1 MLIFA
6 HNNKERLYLEVGLPQ
21 ASIMRKR
28 VIWIIITALISAY
41 GLLSWVQYEYYG
53 RVLSLRKETMRIQ
66 MKDAMSSVAQEL
78 QVREL
83 IRYLNRGLLR
93 ENDRFADSEFL
104 PSSVA
109 DFDIWTRTKLDTLAV
124 EKAIDSNR
132 FYLKVPQQGDAC
144 RFDYRP
150 SDWLVHAYF
159 SDLHLLD
166 RHILKFVY
174 DSYARDSIPQ
184 MVNIRLLKS
193 LIREHLDSK
202 ELCGPYQMALY
213 DSEGNLL
220 YEYRPPVMDMGR
232 SWEEQNTITQHLFVP
247 TDGTNEGRPFMKIS
261 MDIAP
266 TKAEVM
272 RLAFPSLVST
282 VIVLILGFSAL
293 GVLLKHMSF
302 SSQRTSFINNMTHEL
317 KTPVSTILLSTRS
330 LGQNLS
336 GSGGMNP
343 KVQEALSII
352 GLETQRM
359 KFLIDKVLQFSLLDG
374 ESGKFPVD
382 FLDVNELLL
391 PVAEIY
397 TFHAQQRGGD
407 LILDLDAINT
417 WVRGNS
423 IHLSNVFFNLLDNAV
438 KYSKP
443 GEPLQLAIRT
453 KDEDGMI
460 CITIEDNGIG
470 MEKKELKRVFDRFYR
485 VSSGNKYEVRGFG
498 LGLAYVTSVIRQ
510 CGGTINAESTLGV
523 GTKMIIHLPASEME

>member
-1 MLIFA
+1 
-6 HNNKERLYLEVGLPQ
+6 
-21 ASIMRKR
+21 MRKR

-53 RVLSLRKETMRIQ
+53 RVLSLRKETMRSQ

-83 IRYLNRGLLR
+83 IRYLNHGLQR
-93 ENDRFADSEFL
+93 ENDRFVDSEFL
-104 PSSVA
+104 PTSVA

-124 EKAIDSNR
+124 EKTIESNPI
-132 FYLKVPQQGDAC
+132 YTKIPQTGDAC

-150 SDWLVHAYF
+150 SDWLIHAYF
-159 SDLHLLD
+159 ANLHSLD

-174 DSYARDSIPQ
+174 DSYTRDSIPQ

-193 LIREHLDSK
+193 LIREKLDSK
-202 ELCGPYQMALY
+202 NLCGPYQMSLY

-220 YEYRPPVMDMGR
+220 YEYRPPMADPGK
-232 SWEEQNTITQHLFVP
+232 SWEDKNTITQYLFVP
-247 TDGTNEGRPFMKIS
+247 TDGSNEDRPYMKLS

-302 SSQRTSFINNMTHEL
+302 ASQRTSFINNMTHEL

-336 GSGGMNP
+336 ESGGANP
-343 KVQEALSII
+343 KVQAALSII

-374 ESGKFPVD
+374 QSGKFPLEQ
-382 FLDVNELLL
+382 LDVNELLL

-407 LILDLDAINT
+407 LLLDLDAINT

-443 GEPLQLAIRT
+443 GQPLQLAIRT
-453 KDEDGMI
+453 KDEEGMI
-460 CITIEDNGIG
+460 CIIVEDNGIG

-510 CGGTINAESTLGV
+510 CGGTITAESTLGV
-523 GTKMIIHLPASEME
+523 GTKMIIRLPASAME